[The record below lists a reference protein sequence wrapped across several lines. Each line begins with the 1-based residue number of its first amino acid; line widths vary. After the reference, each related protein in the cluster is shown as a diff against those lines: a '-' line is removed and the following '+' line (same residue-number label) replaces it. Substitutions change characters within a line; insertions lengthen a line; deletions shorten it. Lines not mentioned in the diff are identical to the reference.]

1 MYMENIWNMRACEHT
16 YIYYI
21 YRWIDG
27 CEWQVGEEIAAFT
40 WRAKDS
46 SLPQQPVS
54 LAFRFSSC
62 LSTFFEVFASW
73 LIEHSPLPLPLSHH
87 SFQVTP
93 PGKDTQNKHN
103 LRRGVCAWK
112 C

>member
-73 LIEHSPLPLPLSHH
+73 LIEHSPLPSPFPTTHFKSH
-87 SFQVTP
+87 P
-93 PGKDTQNKHN
+93 PWQGHPK
-103 LRRGVCAWK
+103 
-112 C
+112 

>member
-46 SLPQQPVS
+46 
-54 LAFRFSSC
+54 
-62 LSTFFEVFASW
+62 
-73 LIEHSPLPLPLSHH
+73 
-87 SFQVTP
+87 
-93 PGKDTQNKHN
+93 
-103 LRRGVCAWK
+103 
-112 C
+112 